1 MEKKVII
8 IDLDGTLLDYY
19 GEVSKENREAI
30 KKCRQKGAKVI
41 LASGRMPIALRK
53 YALELGTDK
62 YIICGNGAIIYD
74 IEKNERIYENIMTKK
89 KALSIID
96 ICEKNSIYYSVY
108 TETAIICKTLEYN
121 ILAYN
126 SDNAKKEKNR
136 KTNINIVENVYEY
149 INKVNTQNI
158 LKINVCESNKIIF
171 DGILKKIRKIP
182 NINILEISNKVTK
195 TVKTGTEAVEI
206 EYFYAEISNKNV
218 NKWNAIEE
226 LMKIIEFKA
235 EDVIAIGDN
244 ANDKKMIENAGL
256 GIIMGN
262 GALVGQTKKGKIVVD
277 NDKNGVAEGLK
288 KYYLKQ

>member
-30 KKCRQKGAKVI
+30 KKSRQKGAKVI
-41 LASGRMPIALRK
+41 LASGRMPIALK
-53 YALELGTDK
+53 NYAIELETDK
-62 YIICGNGAIIYD
+62 YIICGNGAIVYD
-74 IEKNERIYENIMTKK
+74 IEKDERIYENIMTKK

-108 TETAIICKTLEYN
+108 TESAIICKTLEYN
-121 ILAYN
+121 VLAYN
-126 SDNAKKEKNR
+126 SDNAQKEENR

-149 INKVNTQNI
+149 IDKINTQNI

-182 NINILEISNKVTK
+182 NINILEISNKVSK
-195 TVKTGTEAVEI
+195 IVKTGTEAVEV

-218 NKWNAIEE
+218 NKWTAIEE
-226 LMKIIEFKA
+226 LMKILKFKA

-262 GALVGQTKKGKIVVD
+262 GALVGQTEKGEIVGD
-277 NDKNGVAEGLK
+277 NDKNGVAEGLE
-288 KYYLKQ
+288 KYYLK